1 MTTLTTTLTF
11 AVYGAAAPQGSKKH
25 VGRGIMVE
33 SSKRLAPWRE
43 DVKVR
48 AEEAISAWENQRRA
62 AWDTASIWEPL
73 TGPVEVDI
81 AFRFAR
87 PASHYGTGRNAGRLR
102 PSAPERPTSKNL
114 GDIEKLVRAVHDALT
129 AAGVW
134 KDDAQVVTLSASK
147 RWCDDLTP
155 RPGVAVMIRDLP

>member
-33 SSKRLAPWRE
+33 SSKRLAPWRD

-48 AEEAISAWENQRRA
+48 AEEAISAWEDCHYR
-62 AWDTASIWEPL
+62 WEPL
-73 TGPVEVDI
+73 TGPVGVDI
-81 AFRFAR
+81 VFRFAR

-102 PSAPERPTSKNL
+102 PSAPARPTSKNL

-147 RWCDDLTP
+147 WWCDDLTP